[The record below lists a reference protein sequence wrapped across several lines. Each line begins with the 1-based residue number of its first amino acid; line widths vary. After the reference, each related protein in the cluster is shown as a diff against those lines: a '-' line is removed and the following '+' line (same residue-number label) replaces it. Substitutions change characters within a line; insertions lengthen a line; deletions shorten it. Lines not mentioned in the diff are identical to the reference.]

1 MHTIPRPEHPR
12 PDFIRPDWLNLNG
25 EWQFAFDDANAG
37 VKEKWFSPE
46 KTLERTIIVPFCYEC
61 KASGIGLNERH
72 DVIWYRRKFT
82 VPAEMQGKRV
92 FVRFGAVDF

>member
-37 VKEKWFSPE
+37 VKEKWFYPY
-46 KTLERTIIVPFCYEC
+46 KTVLRTFIFPLGY
-61 KASGIGLNERH
+61 
-72 DVIWYRRKFT
+72 
-82 VPAEMQGKRV
+82 
-92 FVRFGAVDF
+92 